1 MKLWQK
7 LMEIQKAVPTFT
19 NSEKSDKKKSG
30 SKDSEYLFTPGW
42 QIAQAIRNLMDK
54 YNLMMPIS
62 VQSEEHQMVEYPVY
76 KIIDGKVVSFIKKEN
91 LSVLS
96 VEYTWVDTESGET
109 AGPYMMITSGA
120 NGIDKST
127 ASALS
132 TAERY
137 IFLKFFH
144 IPCKDAGIELDSH
157 DSSNIPGLKD
167 QPIGATDSQIAKHR
181 SGSPIRPIPPAEP
194 AIPQAP
200 AQPGTP
206 MPTAFKYGKEYEDA
220 LNAIAMFGRGTQSH
234 TDAVNKE
241 LGKLATAGYPVT
253 DKLFIETL
261 VLIAEERRIK
271 KR

>member
-7 LMEIQKAVPTFT
+7 LMAIQKAVPTFT

-42 QIAQAIRNLMDK
+42 QIAQAIRELMDK
-54 YNLMMPIS
+54 HNIMMPIS
-62 VQSEEHQMVEYPVY
+62 VLSEEHQMVEYPVY
-76 KIIDGKVVSFIKKEN
+76 KIIDGKVTSFLKKEN
-91 LSVLS
+91 LSVLT
-96 VEYTWVDTESGET
+96 VEYTWVDTESGEM
-109 AGPYMMITSGA
+109 AGPYKMITAGA

-167 QPIGATDSQIAKHR
+167 QPYGATDSQIARHQTE
-181 SGSPIRPIPPAEP
+181 SPVRRIPSAEP
-194 AIPQAP
+194 AIPKTPVQPSKPWP
-200 AQPGTP
+200 ATP
-206 MPTAFKYGKEYEDA
+206 KYGKEYEDA
-220 LNAIAMFGRGTQSH
+220 LNAIAMFGKGTQSH
-234 TDAVNKE
+234 TNIVNSE

-253 DKLFIETL
+253 DKLFVETL
-261 VLIAEERRIK
+261 VLIAEERRMK
-271 KR
+271 NR